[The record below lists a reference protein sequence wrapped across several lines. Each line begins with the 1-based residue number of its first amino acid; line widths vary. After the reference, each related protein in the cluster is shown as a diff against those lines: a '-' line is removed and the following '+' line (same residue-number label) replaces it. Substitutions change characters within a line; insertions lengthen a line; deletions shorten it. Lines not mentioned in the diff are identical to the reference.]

1 MIHFIIVA
9 AYLISFLLVHW
20 VVAPVQ
26 AQAMRDPTIIA
37 SVIFLPHGVR
47 VLSAMLVGWRSVPAL
62 WAAHAL
68 GMIFIWEPGNTL
80 HLEEMI
86 LLSSVGATS
95 AHIVWSA
102 MQHSGIGPAA
112 PTGVEINWRL
122 VILVG
127 AVASFLNSIGTVA
140 VISLVHPGLVA
151 QTSLTQISYFALGD
165 TIGVFALLLLLILL
179 RRLWRMSNSGV
190 M

>member
-9 AYLISFLLVHW
+9 AYLVSLVLVHW
-20 VVAPVQ
+20 VIAPVQ

-37 SVIFLPHGVR
+37 SVMFLPHGVR

-62 WAAHAL
+62 LVAHAL
-68 GMIFIWEPGNTL
+68 GMIFIWEPGSTL

-86 LLSSVGATS
+86 LLSVVGATS

-102 MQHSGIGPAA
+102 FQHSGLGLTAS
-112 PTGVEINWRL
+112 TGMDTKWRL

-127 AVASFLNSIGTVA
+127 AAASVLNSIGTVA
-140 VISLVHPGLVA
+140 VIGLFHPGLVA

-179 RRLWRMSNSGV
+179 RRLWRMSSTGV
-190 M
+190 L